1 MTGKRKDDRDLRVHD
16 GYKKRWK
23 IVDTTLCLPGATDYG
38 PSSGDIYHCI
48 PRARSLQF
56 GFIQVRVA
64 VYDTRK
70 HLQSLGNEYLEE
82 YM

>member
-1 MTGKRKDDRDLRVHD
+1 MTEKRKDDRDPRLHD

-23 IVDTTLCLPGATDYG
+23 IVDTTLCLSGATDYG
-38 PSSGDIYHCI
+38 PSSGDMYNCI
-48 PRARSLQF
+48 PRTRFLQLE
-56 GFIQVRVA
+56 FIQVRVA

-82 YM
+82 YR